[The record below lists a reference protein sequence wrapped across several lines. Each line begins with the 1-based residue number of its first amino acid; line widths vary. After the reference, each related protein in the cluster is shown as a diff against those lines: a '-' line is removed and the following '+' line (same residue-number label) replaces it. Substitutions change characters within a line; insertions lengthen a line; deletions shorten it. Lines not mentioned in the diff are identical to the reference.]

1 MKEGIDMVNLLAILI
16 FVCTIGGVLFF
27 TKVGKRIRLRASGTA
42 DELISKDASTPEGAK
57 AYYNTA
63 IAAKEND
70 YQKAYSIYTQMLGK
84 IQTYE
89 EQLRILQKENMQLN
103 LNINT
108 CVDKNDDEGAKVYLK
123 RQQEVNE
130 KVDIIKNALKELKS
144 NSVLQKETVDNI
156 FVELGDLKSEKE
168 NAILTLETAQVTKS
182 LQVTPGISSKEE
194 DKMLEKVRDGI
205 RKTKEEADGS
215 KVAYESSSTV
225 QQMRLDKRMKDEEV
239 DQKLQELK
247 ANRKK

>member
-1 MKEGIDMVNLLAILI
+1 
-16 FVCTIGGVLFF
+16 
-27 TKVGKRIRLRASGTA
+27 
-42 DELISKDASTPEGAK
+42 
-57 AYYNTA
+57 
-63 IAAKEND
+63 
-70 YQKAYSIYTQMLGK
+70 
-84 IQTYE
+84 
-89 EQLRILQKENMQLN
+89 MQLN

-156 FVELGDLKSEKE
+156 FAELGDLKSEKE

-182 LQVTPGISSKEE
+182 LQATPGISSKEE

-205 RKTKEEADGS
+205 RKTKEEADGN
-215 KVAYESSSTV
+215 KVAYENSSTV

-247 ANRKK
+247 ANRKT

>member
-1 MKEGIDMVNLLAILI
+1 M
-16 FVCTIGGVLFF
+16 
-27 TKVGKRIRLRASGTA
+27 
-42 DELISKDASTPEGAK
+42 
-57 AYYNTA
+57 
-63 IAAKEND
+63 
-70 YQKAYSIYTQMLGK
+70 
-84 IQTYE
+84 
-89 EQLRILQKENMQLN
+89 
-103 LNINT
+103 
-108 CVDKNDDEGAKVYLK
+108 
-123 RQQEVNE
+123 
-130 KVDIIKNALKELKS
+130 
-144 NSVLQKETVDNI
+144 
-156 FVELGDLKSEKE
+156 GDLKSEKE

-182 LQVTPGISSKEE
+182 LQVTPGIPSKEE